1 MKRNYPTKHIEEL
14 EKQTK
19 RQLINRVIGLEGKL
33 MMWRAKCSKLRI
45 SLWHLKRVLTGILDN
60 IIFNSEKNGEK
71 ALKRGSAK
79 IHYYPGGKLHNGNPL
94 RNRKTQEKSCI

>member
-19 RQLINRVIGLEGKL
+19 KQLINKVIDSRRKL
-33 MMWRAKCSKLRI
+33 MVWRDECSKLRI
-45 SLWHLKRVLTGILDN
+45 SLWHLKRVLTGISDN
-60 IIFNSEKNGEK
+60 II
-71 ALKRGSAK
+71 LKERSAK

-94 RNRKTQEKSCI
+94 RNKEINKKSSI